1 MGIEKLKTSWKC
13 LIVEGNDENLGRG
26 GGGGVIE
33 HICGTFYPVVL
44 IVIGGNSVHL
54 SQNCSKVAGPRMKQM
69 EI

>member
-1 MGIEKLKTSWKC
+1 MP
-13 LIVEGNDENLGRG
+13 NRRG
-26 GGGGVIE
+26 KRRKFGTRGGGVIE
-33 HICGTFYPVVL
+33 HICGTFDPVVF